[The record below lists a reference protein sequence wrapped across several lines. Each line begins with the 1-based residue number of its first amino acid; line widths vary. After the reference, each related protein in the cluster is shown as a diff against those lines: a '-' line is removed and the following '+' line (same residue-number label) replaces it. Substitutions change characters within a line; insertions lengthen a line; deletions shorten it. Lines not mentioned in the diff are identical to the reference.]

1 MVSNKTQDGVRYLYP
16 SLEQEEYT
24 NLNIPFTGNLF
35 IGFKE
40 ALAFKE
46 SEGNTK
52 QLILFGIWG
61 IPIWY

>member
-1 MVSNKTQDGVRYLYP
+1 
-16 SLEQEEYT
+16 
-24 NLNIPFTGNLF
+24 LNIPFTGNLF

-52 QLILFGIWG
+52 QLILLGIWG